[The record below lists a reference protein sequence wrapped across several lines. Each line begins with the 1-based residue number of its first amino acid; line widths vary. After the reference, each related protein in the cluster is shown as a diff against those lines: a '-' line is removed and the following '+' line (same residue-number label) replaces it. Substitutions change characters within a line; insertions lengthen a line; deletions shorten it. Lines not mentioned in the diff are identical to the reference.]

1 MIAEFMR
8 EHEKSWRGE
17 TEPERSLGKEETLG

>member
-1 MIAEFMR
+1 VKLAALRCNER
-8 EHEKSWRGE
+8 WRGE